1 MKANVVDIPKELL
14 PSASPLFYF
23 RFMEKY
29 LQRGVSAGKEEV
41 HAAIKDLYHGL
52 YPKAF
57 CKIYPDYLGNDD
69 TFCNVMSSDGSGTK
83 SILAYLYW
91 KETGDISVWRGIAQ
105 DAIVMNLDDLLCVGA
120 TNNFLYTSII
130 NRNKNLIPGDVI
142 AELIKGSKEFI
153 ERMNDFGVHIHAM
166 GGETA
171 DLGDC
176 VRTTTVD
183 ATMTVRMKKES
194 LVLTQ
199 NIKPGDIIVGL
210 ASYGK
215 ASYEDEYN
223 SGISSNGLTSAR
235 HDLLAKFYA
244 EKYPESFDDAI
255 NSKLVYSGTK
265 KMTDALEGTSLNI
278 GKAVLSPTRTYAP
291 ILKKLLKEI
300 PAQVHG
306 LVNCTG
312 GAHTKVL
319 HYIENLRI
327 VKNNLLPV
335 PPLFKLIQHESK
347 TDWKEMFKVLNCGTR
362 LEVYVEEKHAS
373 VVIETAKLFEVD
385 AQIIGYV
392 EAAEK
397 NEVMVKSEYG
407 DFVYS

>member
-1 MKANVVDIPKELL
+1 
-14 PSASPLFYF
+14 
-23 RFMEKY
+23 MEKY
-29 LQRGVSAGKEEV
+29 SQRGVSAGKEEV
-41 HAAIKDLYHGL
+41 HAAVKDLYQGL

-57 CKIYPDYLGNDD
+57 CKIYPDYLGNHDA
-69 TFCNVMSSDGSGTK
+69 FCNVMSSDGSGTK

-91 KETGDISVWRGIAQ
+91 KETEDISVWRGIAQ

-120 TNNFLYTSII
+120 ADNFLYTSII
-130 NRNKNLIPGDVI
+130 NRNKNLIPGEVI
-142 AELIKGSKEFI
+142 AEIIKGSKVFI
-153 ERMNDFGVHIHAM
+153 ERMNDFGVRIHAM

-183 ATMTVRMKKES
+183 ATMSVRMKKEN

-199 NIKPGDIIVGL
+199 NIKPGDVIVGL

-244 EKYPESFDDAI
+244 EKYPESFDAAI
-255 NSKLVYSGTK
+255 NTTLVYSGTK
-265 KMTDALEGTSLNI
+265 KLTDALEGTPLNI

-291 ILKKLLKEI
+291 VIKKLLEEI
-300 PAQVHG
+300 PGQVNG

-335 PPLFKLIQHESK
+335 PPLFKLIQSESN

-362 LEVYVEEKHAS
+362 LEVYVNESNAS
-373 VVIETAKLFEVD
+373 AVIETAKSFGVD

-397 NEVMVKSEYG
+397 NEMVLKSEYG
-407 DFVYS
+407 EFVYS